1 MLLKAYSIYDR
12 KSLAYH
18 TPYFTST
25 DGAAARSFSDLVNDI
40 NTNVG
45 RHPNDYV
52 LYCVGEFDDAKG
64 VMIPLSPMRH
74 VVDAM
79 ALLTPPLPELNF
91 KAGDPLPIPPV
102 DFATEAKHRRS

>member
-1 MLLKAYSIYDR
+1 MLLKAYSIYDV

-74 VVDAM
+74 VVDAN
-79 ALLTPPLPELNF
+79 ALLKHQQVLPNLEDPPAAVQL
-91 KAGDPLPIPPV
+91 
-102 DFATEAKHRRS
+102 DFASKAKGRAV